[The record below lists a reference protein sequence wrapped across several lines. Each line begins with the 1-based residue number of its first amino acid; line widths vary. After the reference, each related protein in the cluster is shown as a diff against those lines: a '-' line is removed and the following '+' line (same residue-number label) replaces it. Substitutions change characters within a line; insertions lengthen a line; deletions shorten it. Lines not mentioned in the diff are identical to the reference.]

1 MPLRSRGRRLVRSSQ
16 TICDCAGACV
26 CACVPIR
33 RHRMVRCTRRLRPS
47 AGQVRDVTSC
57 SQSLQR
63 KKSQC
68 AAGQERVGEAHSAPT
83 CAGLGRHDSLCQLQ
97 LTVTCNMIPM
107 LPHTRLRPSFG
118 SRAQC
123 GRYLASSVLS
133 KAKLCDL
140 RCLQTFSGSFQ
151 PRAEDNT
158 GFNS

>member
-1 MPLRSRGRRLVRSSQ
+1 MPLRKQKSRSRGRRLVRSSQ
-16 TICDCAGACV
+16 TICDCAVACV

-97 LTVTCNMIPM
+97 LYDTNVT
-107 LPHTRLRPSFG
+107 PHKV
-118 SRAQC
+118 A
-123 GRYLASSVLS
+123 
-133 KAKLCDL
+133 AKLWKQSTVRQIL
-140 RCLQTFSGSFQ
+140 GQFSAIQSQ
-151 PRAEDNT
+151 AM
-158 GFNS
+158 